1 MSFNQDEKKDEQQPQ
16 KSQQKSQPKP
26 QKDNPLK
33 DLPME
38 EAALIAAIAD
48 FIMTDAMKPHYVP
61 FIWPSDYSSEDEK
74 NCNIF

>member
-1 MSFNQDEKKDEQQPQ
+1 
-16 KSQQKSQPKP
+16 
-26 QKDNPLK
+26 
-33 DLPME
+33 ME